1 MIAAAALAVALAVAI
16 VVFSMPMQTNS
27 DAPNVK
33 FTEFTPDRRDI
44 SVGESTKI
52 LFNVQ
57 NLEMRPIIDG
67 QVIIVIE
74 PSGYQ
79 SYLTIQNQTVQLP
92 DLHSRDARTGQM
104 EVVISA
110 AGAPAKEAVYTVKGV
125 LFIDGSQSDVREFEL
140 RVRQQRSKYEIF
152 CIGMVYYYCGS
163 RLIRYYLT

>member
-1 MIAAAALAVALAVAI
+1 VIAVAALAVAIAVAVI
-16 VVFSMPMQTNS
+16 VFSMPMQTNS

-33 FTEFTPDRRDI
+33 FTEFTPDTRDI
-44 SVGESTKI
+44 SVGESARI

-57 NLEMRPIIDG
+57 NLEMRPITEA
-67 QVIIVIE
+67 QVVIVIE

-110 AGAPAKEAVYTVKGV
+110 AGAPAKEALYTVKGV
-125 LFIDGSQSDVREFEL
+125 LFIEGNMSDVREFEL
-140 RVRQQRSKYEIF
+140 RVRQQQ
-152 CIGMVYYYCGS
+152 
-163 RLIRYYLT
+163 

>member
-1 MIAAAALAVALAVAI
+1 MIAIVALVVAIAVAI
-16 VVFSMPMQTNS
+16 IVFSTPMQTNS
-27 DAPNVK
+27 DVPNVK

-79 SYLTIQNQTVQLP
+79 PYLTIQNQTVHLP
-92 DLHSRDARTGQM
+92 DLHSRDARTGQI
-104 EVVISA
+104 EVIISA

-125 LFIDGSQSDVREFEL
+125 LFIEGNQSDIREFEL
-140 RVRQQRSKYEIF
+140 RVRQQ
-152 CIGMVYYYCGS
+152 
-163 RLIRYYLT
+163 

>member
-1 MIAAAALAVALAVAI
+1 VIAVAALVVAI
-16 VVFSMPMQTNS
+16 AIAIIVFSMPMQTNS

-33 FTEFTPDRRDI
+33 FTEFNTDRRDI

-57 NLEMRPIIDG
+57 NLEMRPITDA
-67 QVIIVIE
+67 QVVILIE

-104 EVVISA
+104 EVVITA
-110 AGAPAKEAVYTVKGV
+110 AGVPAKEAVYAVKGV
-125 LFIDGSQSDVREFEL
+125 LFIEGNQSDVREFEL
-140 RVRQQRSKYEIF
+140 RVRQQ
-152 CIGMVYYYCGS
+152 
-163 RLIRYYLT
+163 

>member
-1 MIAAAALAVALAVAI
+1 MAALVVAI
-16 VVFSMPMQTNS
+16 AIAIIVFSMPMQTNS

-33 FTEFTPDRRDI
+33 FTEFNTDRRDI

-57 NLEMRPIIDG
+57 NLEMRPITDA
-67 QVIIVIE
+67 QVVILIE

-92 DLHSRDARTGQM
+92 DLHSKDARTGQI

-110 AGAPAKEAVYTVKGV
+110 AGAPAKEAVYTVKGI
-125 LFIDGSQSDVREFEL
+125 LFIEGNMSDVREFEL
-140 RVRQQRSKYEIF
+140 RIRQQQ
-152 CIGMVYYYCGS
+152 
-163 RLIRYYLT
+163 

>member
-1 MIAAAALAVALAVAI
+1 VIAVAALAVAIAVAI
-16 VVFSMPMQTNS
+16 IVFSMPMQTNS

-57 NLEMRPIIDG
+57 NLEMRPITDG

-104 EVVISA
+104 EVVITA
-110 AGAPAKEAVYTVKGV
+110 AGAPAKEALYTVKGI
-125 LFIDGSQSDVREFEL
+125 LFIEDNQSDVREFEL
-140 RVRQQRSKYEIF
+140 RVRQQ
-152 CIGMVYYYCGS
+152 
-163 RLIRYYLT
+163 

>member
-1 MIAAAALAVALAVAI
+1 MIAIAALVVAIAVAI
-16 VVFSMPMQTNS
+16 IVFSMPMQTNS
-27 DAPNVK
+27 DVPNVK

-79 SYLTIQNQTVQLP
+79 PYLTIQNQTVQLP
-92 DLHSRDARTGQM
+92 DLHSRDARTGQI
-104 EVVISA
+104 EVIISA
-110 AGAPAKEAVYTVKGV
+110 AGVPAKEAVYTVKGV
-125 LFIDGSQSDVREFEL
+125 LFIEGNQSDIREFEL
-140 RVRQQRSKYEIF
+140 RVRQQ
-152 CIGMVYYYCGS
+152 
-163 RLIRYYLT
+163 

>member
-1 MIAAAALAVALAVAI
+1 VIVVAALAVAIAVAI
-16 VVFSMPMQTNS
+16 IVFSIPMVTES

-44 SVGESTKI
+44 KVGESTKI

-57 NLEMRPIIDG
+57 SLETRPITDA
-67 QVIIVIE
+67 QVVIVIE

-79 SYLTIQNQTVQLP
+79 SYLIIQNQTIQLP

-104 EVVISA
+104 QVVISA

-125 LFIDGSQSDVREFEL
+125 LFIEGKQSDVREFEL
-140 RVRQQRSKYEIF
+140 RVRQQ
-152 CIGMVYYYCGS
+152 
-163 RLIRYYLT
+163 

>member
-1 MIAAAALAVALAVAI
+1 MIAIAALAVAIAVAI
-16 VVFSMPMQTNS
+16 IVFSMPMQTNS
-27 DAPNVK
+27 NVPNVK
-33 FTEFTPDRRDI
+33 FTEFTPDKRDI

-57 NLEMRPIIDG
+57 NLEMRPITDG

-110 AGAPAKEAVYTVKGV
+110 ASSPAKEAVYTVKGV
-125 LFIDGSQSDVREFEL
+125 LLIEGSQSDVREFEL
-140 RVRQQRSKYEIF
+140 RIRQQ
-152 CIGMVYYYCGS
+152 
-163 RLIRYYLT
+163 

>member
-1 MIAAAALAVALAVAI
+1 VIAVAALAVAIAVAI
-16 VVFSMPMQTNS
+16 IVFSMPMQTNS
-27 DAPNVK
+27 NVPNVK

-57 NLEMRPIIDG
+57 NLEMRPITDG

-110 AGAPAKEAVYTVKGV
+110 ASSPAKEAVYTVKGV
-125 LFIDGSQSDVREFEL
+125 LLIEGSQSDVREFEL
-140 RVRQQRSKYEIF
+140 RIRQQ
-152 CIGMVYYYCGS
+152 
-163 RLIRYYLT
+163 

>member
-1 MIAAAALAVALAVAI
+1 MIAIAALTVAIAVAI
-16 VVFSMPMQTNS
+16 IVFSMPMQTNS
-27 DAPNVK
+27 DVPNVK

-79 SYLTIQNQTVQLP
+79 PYLTIQNQTVQLP
-92 DLHSRDARTGQM
+92 DMHSRDARTGQI
-104 EVVISA
+104 EVIISA

-125 LFIDGSQSDVREFEL
+125 LFIEGNQSDIREFEL
-140 RVRQQRSKYEIF
+140 RVRQQ
-152 CIGMVYYYCGS
+152 
-163 RLIRYYLT
+163 

>member
-1 MIAAAALAVALAVAI
+1 MIALAALAVALAVAI
-16 VVFSMPMQTNS
+16 IVFTMPMQTNS
-27 DAPNVK
+27 DVPNVK
-33 FTEFTPDRRDI
+33 FTEFTPDKRDI
-44 SVGESTKI
+44 SVGDSTKI

-57 NLEMRPIIDG
+57 NLEMRPITDG

-110 AGAPAKEAVYTVKGV
+110 ASAPAKEAVYTVKGV
-125 LFIDGSQSDVREFEL
+125 LLIEGSQSDIREFEL
-140 RVRQQRSKYEIF
+140 RIRQQ
-152 CIGMVYYYCGS
+152 
-163 RLIRYYLT
+163 

>member
-1 MIAAAALAVALAVAI
+1 MIALAALAVALAVAI
-16 VVFSMPMQTNS
+16 IVFSMPMQTNS
-27 DAPNVK
+27 DVPNVK

-79 SYLTIQNQTVQLP
+79 PYLTIQNQTVQLP

-104 EVVISA
+104 EVVIFA
-110 AGAPAKEAVYTVKGV
+110 ASAPAKEAVYTVKGV
-125 LFIDGSQSDVREFEL
+125 LFIEGSQSDVREFEL
-140 RVRQQRSKYEIF
+140 RIRQQ
-152 CIGMVYYYCGS
+152 
-163 RLIRYYLT
+163 

>member
-1 MIAAAALAVALAVAI
+1 VIAVAALAVAIAVAI
-16 VVFSMPMQTNS
+16 IVFSMPMQTNS

-57 NLEMRPIIDG
+57 NLEMRPITDG

-104 EVVISA
+104 EVVITA
-110 AGAPAKEAVYTVKGV
+110 AGAPAKEALYTVKGI
-125 LFIDGSQSDVREFEL
+125 LFIEGNQSDVREFEL
-140 RVRQQRSKYEIF
+140 RVRQQ
-152 CIGMVYYYCGS
+152 
-163 RLIRYYLT
+163 

>member
-1 MIAAAALAVALAVAI
+1 MIAIAALVVAIAVAI
-16 VVFSMPMQTNS
+16 IVFSMPMQTNS
-27 DAPNVK
+27 DVPNVK

-44 SVGESTKI
+44 SVGESTRI

-92 DLHSRDARTGQM
+92 DLHSRDARTGQI
-104 EVVISA
+104 EVIISA
-110 AGAPAKEAVYTVKGV
+110 AGVPAKEAVYTVKGV
-125 LFIDGSQSDVREFEL
+125 LFIEGNQSDIREFEL
-140 RVRQQRSKYEIF
+140 RVRQQ
-152 CIGMVYYYCGS
+152 
-163 RLIRYYLT
+163 

>member
-1 MIAAAALAVALAVAI
+1 MIAVATLAVAI
-16 VVFSMPMQTNS
+16 AVAIIVFSMPMQTNS

-57 NLEMRPIIDG
+57 NLEMRPITDG

-104 EVVISA
+104 EVVITA
-110 AGAPAKEAVYTVKGV
+110 AGAPAKEALYTVKGI
-125 LFIDGSQSDVREFEL
+125 LFIEGNQSDVREFEL
-140 RVRQQRSKYEIF
+140 RVRQQ
-152 CIGMVYYYCGS
+152 
-163 RLIRYYLT
+163 